1 MRLRPA
7 ASRSPVA
14 PDHLAYVI
22 YTSGSTGRP
31 KGVMVPHR
39 TLVNYLR
46 WSAEAYGVRTGASA
60 AVHSPLGFDLTVTS
74 LWVPLVSGGCVEL
87 LPATGGIEGLQ
98 AALEAAGSP
107 YDLLKI
113 TPSHLE
119 ALGQVLAPV
128 AAGRAR
134 VLVVGGEAL
143 TGRELEFWARHAP
156 AVVVVNEYGP
166 TEATVGCCVHARPV
180 GELGPGRVPIGRPI
194 ANARLYLLD
203 AAMHRRDGDAGRAV
217 HRRGRPGAWLPEP
230 PRPDVRRFLA
240 DPFGGRPGA
249 RMYRTGDLA
258 RRRPDGGF
266 EFLGRVD
273 HQVKIRGF
281 RIELGEIEAA
291 LLAQP
296 GVEQAV
302 VIARED
308 LGARQLA
315 AYVVGRSAPGPEAL
329 RERLRETLPEPMV
342 PVAVVAL
349 EAFPLTPNG
358 KVDRQA
364 LPAPDRRSGEPP
376 HVSPRTSEERL
387 LAGIG
392 AGARVERVGVHDNFF
407 HLGGDSILS
416 IQVIARA
423 NRAGLRLTP
432 QELFQ
437 HQTIAGLAG
446 TAGPVPDTDAML
458 SRCRGS
464 SP

>member
-1 MRLRPA
+1 MRGRW
-7 ASRSPVA
+7 
-14 PDHLAYVI
+14 
-22 YTSGSTGRP
+22 GS
-31 KGVMVPHR
+31 
-39 TLVNYLR
+39 
-46 WSAEAYGVRTGASA
+46 S
-60 AVHSPLGFDLTVTS
+60 D
-74 LWVPLVSGGCVEL
+74 
-87 LPATGGIEGLQ
+87 Q
-98 AALEAAGSP
+98 
-107 YDLLKI
+107 
-113 TPSHLE
+113 
-119 ALGQVLAPV
+119 
-128 AAGRAR
+128 
-134 VLVVGGEAL
+134 
-143 TGRELEFWARHAP
+143 
-156 AVVVVNEYGP
+156 
-166 TEATVGCCVHARPV
+166 
-180 GELGPGRVPIGRPI
+180 GRVPIGRPI

-203 AAMHRRDGDAGRAV
+203 AAMQPAPTGTPGELFIGGAGLA
-217 HRRGRPGAWLPEP
+217 RGYLN
-230 PRPDVRRFLA
+230 RPDLTSERFLA

-258 RRRPDGGF
+258 RRQPDGEF

-296 GVEQAV
+296 GVKQAV

-387 LAGIG
+387 LAGIWEQVL
-392 AGARVERVGVHDNFF
+392 RVERVGVHDNFF

-458 SRCRGS
+458 EPVPGPVSLTPAQLWLLERESAAPHLSSRAVVLQGRGELDPVRLEQAVASLLQRHDALRLRFFPSESGWRQELAAVEGPAPFLRIDLATLPQGGVRPRPQGRRRPAPLEPGPRPRRSLPGRPAELGKGWAGPSAIGRSSVGGGRIVLAHPARGS
-464 SP
+464 RDGLRTAEPG